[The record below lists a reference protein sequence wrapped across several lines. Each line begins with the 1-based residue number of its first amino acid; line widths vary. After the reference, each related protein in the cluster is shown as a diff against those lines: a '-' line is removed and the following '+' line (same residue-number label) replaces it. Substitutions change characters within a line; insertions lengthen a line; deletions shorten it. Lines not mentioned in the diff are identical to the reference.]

1 MLPKAKYAD
10 CISPALNAMPIVVRP
25 ATAADAFAIKA
36 IVRAA
41 WLNPLDLDW
50 PRFLLATWDQDII
63 GIGQVKPHGDGSR
76 ELASIAV
83 VPEWQGQGV
92 GSMLIRV
99 LLSRENGPL
108 YLMTV
113 PKTAGY
119 YTRFGFRTLPRS
131 EMSAYF
137 RRLYD
142 AARIVRA
149 LTLGLTE
156 LPTVMRRDP

>member
-1 MLPKAKYAD
+1 
-10 CISPALNAMPIVVRP
+10 MPIIIRS
-25 ATAADAFAIKA
+25 ATAADQYAIKQ

-41 WLNPLDLDW
+41 QLNPISLGW
-50 PRFLLATWDQDII
+50 PRFLLATWEQDII

-83 VPEWQGQGV
+83 LPEWQGQGV
-92 GSMLIRV
+92 GSMLIRT
-99 LLSRENGPL
+99 LLSREDGAL
-108 YLMTV
+108 YLMAA

-131 EMSAYF
+131 EMPAYF
-137 RRLYD
+137 RRLYG